1 MKQIISLTI
10 LLTVA
15 LAFTASQAQ
24 PGTPSTGQP
33 RASASPTPPATPR
46 LPRPAANPSEA
57 AGFDLS
63 EYGVS
68 FQIEPRLIVMM
79 AALEAAGFDAL
90 PAGVEPS
97 AFRVQVRK
105 DLAGL
110 DPELRGRLRTFY
122 ERNKLPAP
130 ATAADQAARYVS
142 LAFALGPPPLLEA
155 PQRSEELP
163 GSLLE
168 VLDFAPLVKEFYRS
182 SNIEENLPVYTRA
195 YQAES
200 EQLRGPTA
208 EMIRDVLSYLHTRPI
223 SYSMERVQVK
233 PLTTPKKNAPKSYT
247 TREHPR
253 RFYVVTDLLGAPG
266 AINFRVIGDEYFAVL
281 PQGTEPSA
289 SELRR
294 GYLQYIVDPLS
305 RKFNREI
312 AARRDQIKLIIT
324 AREKA
329 GAVISPDIFLA
340 VSRSLVA
347 AADARYEEARRLMGL
362 NQEARARL
370 GTVKDGPSRQAISK
384 ELQANTQAV
393 EDETIARLA
402 DDYEHGAILAFF
414 FADQLK
420 GIEVSG
426 FDVAG
431 FFGDMVGSFDPVRE
445 ANRLSE
451 TAGTRER
458 ALVARKARLA
468 ARRTELA
475 PPVYSAA
482 EATRAAVLV
491 KRLGEIEQTLRSK
504 DYNNAEVQLK
514 DLLRDYSR
522 EPRIFFALAQ
532 TASLAAA
539 DAIDE
544 EVQAERLKRALG
556 NYRLAIEASSP
567 ETDRALISRAHEAM
581 GRIHAFLGSTSEAEK
596 EFDETIRLGFV
607 PGGAFEAAVQGKK
620 KLGAP

>member
-1 MKQIISLTI
+1 MKKIISITI
-10 LLTVA
+10 LLVVA
-15 LAFTASQAQ
+15 GSIASLQAQ
-24 PGTPSTGQP
+24 TGATRP
-33 RASASPTPPATPR
+33 TASPTPTASQR
-46 LPRPAANPSEA
+46 PRPVPNQPDA

-63 EYGVS
+63 DFGVS
-68 FQIEPRLIVMM
+68 FQTEPRLIIMM
-79 AALEAAGFDAL
+79 AALEAAGFNAL
-90 PAGVEPS
+90 PPGVEPS
-97 AFRVQVRK
+97 AFRAQVRK

-110 DPELRGRLRTFY
+110 DPDLRSRLRTFY

-155 PQRSEELP
+155 PPRSEELP

-168 VLDFAPLVKEFYRS
+168 VLDFAPLVREFYRR
-182 SNIEENLPVYTRA
+182 SNIEESLPVYTRA
-195 YQAES
+195 YQAETDL
-200 EQLRGPTA
+200 LRQPTA

-223 SYSMERVQVK
+223 AYSLERVQVK
-233 PLTTPKKNAPKSYT
+233 PLTTPKKNAPKTYS
-247 TREHPR
+247 TRERPR
-253 RFYVVTDLLGAPG
+253 HFYIVSDLLGAPG

-281 PQGTEPSA
+281 PQGTDPSS

-305 RKFNREI
+305 LKFNRDI
-312 AARRDQIKLIIT
+312 AARREQIKLIIS

-347 AADARYEEARRLMGL
+347 AADARYEEARRLL
-362 NQEARARL
+362 YLRQVARVRL
-370 GTVKDGPSRQAISK
+370 GDAKDDPARQAIAK

-402 DDYEHGAILAFF
+402 DDYEKGAILAFY

-431 FFGDMVGSFDPVRE
+431 FFGDMIASFDPVRE
-445 ANRLSE
+445 TNRLSE
-451 TAGTRER
+451 NAGTRER
-458 ALVARKARLA
+458 AMAARRARLA
-468 ARRTELA
+468 ARHSEIGPPIYTE
-475 PPVYSAA
+475 A
-482 EATRAAVLV
+482 EAAKAAVLV
-491 KRLGEIEQTLRSK
+491 KTLGEIEQTLRSK
-504 DYNNAEVQLK
+504 DYNNAEARLK

-544 EVQAERLKRALG
+544 DVQAERLNRALG

-567 ETDRALISRAHEAM
+567 ETDRAIISRAHEAM
-581 GRIHAFLGSTSEAEK
+581 GRIHAFLEHAADAAK
-596 EFDETIRLGFV
+596 EFDEAIRMGEV
-607 PGGAFEAAVQGKK
+607 PGGAFKDALEGKR